1 MADLG
6 NAYVNIVPKAPGIEN
21 NIENLLGGG
30 GAGEKAGKSLGKRL
44 LGGLAAAGIVS
55 GVGKILKSAFDA
67 GGNLE
72 QSFGGLDTIY
82 GDAADSAKAYAL
94 QAAQAGISANTY
106 AEQAVGFGA
115 SLKQAFGEDLE
126 GAANAANTAIMD
138 MADNAAKMGTPIE
151 NLQTAYQGFAK
162 QNYTMLDNLKLG
174 YGGTKT
180 EMERL
185 LKDAQE
191 ITGVEYNIDNL
202 GDVYEAVHVIQGE
215 LGLTGV
221 AAAEAKGTLTGS
233 ANAMKASWENLMA
246 AMTTGV
252 GFQEAMAN
260 MGESVKAFAENVLR
274 MLGELVPQLPGL
286 IMGLADVVIDN
297 APAFIASG
305 AELIVKMAVGLVQ
318 AIPKIVAKIPE
329 IFAGIKNAFSGI
341 DWASLGRDLINGI
354 VNGLV
359 SAASALYN
367 SVRNIIRNALD
378 GGREEAEVGS
388 PSKLF
393 ANELGRWIPPGIAMG
408 AEQNMAPLNR
418 AMTGIIDTTLADMQR
433 AMATPTQAADNS
445 ASIERGMAALASRP
459 VQVGVTLDANARKM
473 LRVIRTENYSE
484 TKRTSYNGLAAMA

>member
-1 MADLG
+1 
-6 NAYVNIVPKAPGIEN
+6 
-21 NIENLLGGG
+21 
-30 GAGEKAGKSLGKRL
+30 
-44 LGGLAAAGIVS
+44 
-55 GVGKILKSAFDA
+55 
-67 GGNLE
+67 
-72 QSFGGLDTIY
+72 
-82 GDAADSAKAYAL
+82 
-94 QAAQAGISANTY
+94 
-106 AEQAVGFGA
+106 
-115 SLKQAFGEDLE
+115 
-126 GAANAANTAIMD
+126 
-138 MADNAAKMGTPIE
+138 
-151 NLQTAYQGFAK
+151 
-162 QNYTMLDNLKLG
+162 
-174 YGGTKT
+174 
-180 EMERL
+180 
-185 LKDAQE
+185 
-191 ITGVEYNIDNL
+191 
-202 GDVYEAVHVIQGE
+202 
-215 LGLTGV
+215 
-221 AAAEAKGTLTGS
+221 
-233 ANAMKASWENLMA
+233 
-246 AMTTGV
+246 
-252 GFQEAMAN
+252 
-260 MGESVKAFAENVLR
+260 

-367 SVRNIIRNALD
+367 SVRNIIRTAWY

-393 ANELGRWIPPGIAMG
+393 AYALGRWIPPGIAMG